1 MAFLQWLALAA
12 LLQVG
17 AAPDATPPADAPP
30 STPTGRMPL
39 HADASGRVQADVLL
53 DGRGPFRFTVDSAAT
68 GVAIS
73 QLLATRL
80 GLPMGGAT
88 QVTGGIGHAATQTVA
103 VDTVR
108 TDLFDLR
115 GLPLPTLPGLS
126 ADGVLGM
133 APFAHGRIELDL
145 SARSLIA
152 SPSAPTPAGFAA
164 IPGQLRHGVLIVDV
178 RIDGVA
184 AKALV
189 DTGAPYDIG
198 NPKLQA
204 ALGLIA
210 GDARLSP
217 GGTFADGFG
226 QERMVE
232 QATPA
237 RIDLGGVTFARPTV
251 RFADMPV
258 FRALD
263 LDDEPALILGMDQL
277 TRMGAIAIDFPRSE
291 LQLRP

>member
-1 MAFLQWLALAA
+1 MPAPILPSLVLAA
-12 LLQVG
+12 MLAANG
-17 AAPDATPPADAPP
+17 AADPVRPPAAP
-30 STPTGRMPL
+30 TPVGSMGL
-39 HADASGRVQADVLL
+39 HADGNGRMQADVLL

-73 QLLATRL
+73 QALAARL
-80 GLPMGGAT
+80 GLRTGGAT
-88 QVTGGIGHAATQTVA
+88 QVTGGIGHGSSQTVA
-103 VDTVR
+103 VDTLR

-115 GLPLPTLPGLS
+115 GAPLPALPGLA

-145 SARSLIA
+145 TARTLIA

-164 IPGQLRHGVLIVDV
+164 IAGELRHGILIVDV
-178 RIDGVA
+178 RIDGVP

-198 NPKLQA
+198 NPQLQA
-204 ALGLIA
+204 ALGLTP

-237 RIDLGGVTFARPTV
+237 RIDIGAVTFARPAV

-258 FRALD
+258 FRTLG
-263 LDDEPALILGMDQL
+263 LDDGPALILGMDQL
-277 TRMGAIAIDFPRSE
+277 SRMGAIAIDFPRAE

>member
-1 MAFLQWLALAA
+1 MLQSLALTA
-12 LLQVG
+12 LLLHAGGATAAIETSPPPTPVG
-17 AAPDATPPADAPP
+17 T
-30 STPTGRMPL
+30 MPL
-39 HADASGRVQADVLL
+39 HADANGRMQADVLL

-68 GVAIS
+68 GVAIA
-73 QLLATRL
+73 QTLAARL
-80 GLPMGGAT
+80 GLRTGAAT
-88 QVTGGIGHAATQTVA
+88 QVTAGIGDAATRTVA
-103 VDTVR
+103 VDTLR

-115 GLPLPTLPGLS
+115 GAPLPALPGLA

-133 APFAHGRIELDL
+133 APFAHGRVELDL
-145 SARSLIA
+145 TARTLIA
-152 SPSAPTPAGFAA
+152 SPSAPTPPGFAA
-164 IPGQLRHGVLIVDV
+164 IPGQLRHGILIVDV
-178 RIDGVA
+178 RIDGVP

-198 NPKLQA
+198 NPQLQA
-204 ALGLIA
+204 ALGLTP

-237 RIDLGGVTFARPTV
+237 RIDIGAVTFARPTV

-258 FRALD
+258 FRTLG
-263 LDDEPALILGMDQL
+263 LDDGPALILGMDQL
-277 TRMGAIAIDFPRSE
+277 SRMGAIAIDFPRAE